1 MTDTLV
7 IGAGVAGLTAALHLR
22 RAGLSVTVLDR
33 LPPGTGG
40 ASFGNAGMISAAIV
54 APSSMPGM
62 WRQIPRWLLDPMGPL
77 AIRPA
82 HLPRALPWL
91 LRWLEAGRER
101 RVRPISLALHALL
114 RDAVAEWRALVG
126 AEAAGTLL
134 RESGQVLASEAPPD
148 PAQAAFDRSLR
159 EAAGIATERLDRAAL
174 EGLFPGLA
182 PSVRSGL
189 LLPGNGFCLD
199 PGRLVT
205 TLAETFRREG
215 GAILPEEAQKL
226 LPDGAGWMV
235 MTGVANHRAP
245 RVVIAAGAWS
255 RRLLTP
261 LGLSLPLEAE
271 RGYQAML
278 PDPSI
283 ALPMPIS
290 VRSRGVGLA
299 PMADG
304 LRAAGTVEIA
314 GLDAPPDEARALRL
328 AEQARALFPGLIHG
342 TPRLWMGPRP
352 GTPDSL
358 PLIGTAGRRP
368 GLFLCC
374 GHGHLGLTSAPAS
387 GRLLAAL
394 VTGAAPPLDPSP
406 YAPGRFTG
414 LRAA

>member
-271 RGYQAML
+271 RGYHAML

-314 GLDAPPDEARALRL
+314 GLDAPPDEKRARQLLDRARAV
-328 AEQARALFPGLIHG
+328 FPGLEATRWRKWLG
-342 TPRLWMGPRP
+342 FRP
-352 GTPDSL
+352 SLPDSVAA
-358 PLIGTAGRRP
+358 IGPAPGVP
-368 GLFLCC
+368 GLYVAA
-374 GHGHLGLTSAPAS
+374 GHGHTGMVGAS
-387 GRLLAAL
+387 TTARLIRDL
-394 VTGAAPPLDPSP
+394 VTGAPPAIDPAPYSLS
-406 YAPGRFTG
+406 RFN
-414 LRAA
+414 R

>member
-1 MTDTLV
+1 VTGVLV
-7 IGAGVAGLTAALHLR
+7 IGAGVAGLSAALHLR
-22 RAGLSVTVLDR
+22 RAGMAVTVIDR

-62 WRQIPRWLLDPMGPL
+62 WKQIPRWLLDPMEPL
-77 AIRPA
+77 AIRPL

-91 LRWLEAGRER
+91 LRWLAAGREA

-114 RDAVAEWRALVG
+114 RDAFAEWRALVG
-126 AEAAGTLL
+126 PATADALL
-134 RESGQVLASEAPPD
+134 RDSGQVLASEAPPD

-159 EAAGIATERLDRAAL
+159 DAAGIASERLDRAAL
-174 EGLFPGLA
+174 DRLFPGLA
-182 PSVRSGL
+182 PSVRSGM
-189 LLPGNGFCLD
+189 LLPGNGYCRD
-199 PGRLVT
+199 PGGLLT
-205 TLAETFRREG
+205 ALADVLRAEG
-215 GAILPEEAQKL
+215 GVVLAEEAQKL
-226 LPDGAGWMV
+226 VPDGDGWMV
-235 MTGVANHRAP
+235 MTGIANHRAR
-245 RVVIAAGAWS
+245 RVVVAAGAWS
-255 RRLLTP
+255 RRLLAP

-271 RGYQAML
+271 RGYHAML
-278 PDPSI
+278 PAPSI
-283 ALPMPIS
+283 ELPMPIS

-299 PMADG
+299 PMAEG

-328 AEQARALFPGLIHG
+328 ADQARALFPGLTHG

-358 PLIGTAGRRP
+358 PLIGATGRRP

-374 GHGHLGLTSAPAS
+374 GHGHLGLTSSPAS

-394 VTGAAPPLDPSP
+394 VTGAPPPLDPAP
-406 YAPGRFTG
+406 YAPGRFAG
-414 LRAA
+414 LRPA